1 MKKIAI
7 LVALAMAAT
16 ASFGAINIAWEN
28 YGFLSGATDGVY
40 ATQDADSILWELVYT
55 ASDSIAAPT
64 MDESTGAISYG
75 SDEVL
80 SSRLWKAGS
89 TDVVVTDKVATSKPS
104 ESPMTFDLEYACFD
118 GGKAAYVNLDYTQ
131 SSGGIYAA
139 VFQYC
144 SNGDVYYA
152 LTDLNTGINWANEM
166 GAADEVN
173 FNMTDDTVIATK
185 LGTVTT
191 VPEPATMSLLGL
203 GALAM
208 VLGLT
213 LRK

>member
-16 ASFGAINIAWEN
+16 ASLGAINIEWSN

-55 ASDSIAAPT
+55 ASDSLATPVL
-64 MDESTGAISYG
+64 DESTGAISYG
-75 SDEVL
+75 SDQVL
-80 SSRLWKAGS
+80 SSRIWKNGS
-89 TDVVVTDKVATSKPS
+89 TQVDVTDVVSTTTSSQTPL
-104 ESPMTFDLEYACFD
+104 TFDLDYACFD
-118 GGKAAYVNLDYTQ
+118 GGAAAYKNLDYKQ

-166 GAADEVN
+166 GAADTVN
-173 FNMTDDTVIATK
+173 FNMSDDTTIATK

-208 VLGLT
+208 VLRRK

>member
-16 ASFGAINIAWEN
+16 ASLGAINVEWTN

-55 ASDSIAAPT
+55 ASDSIATPVL
-64 MDESTGAISYG
+64 DESTGAISYG
-75 SDEVL
+75 SDQVL
-80 SSRLWKAGS
+80 SSRLWSSGS
-89 TDVVVTDKVATSKPS
+89 TDVKVTDLVSTTESSKTPLK
-104 ESPMTFDLEYACFD
+104 MDLDYGFIDDE
-118 GGKAAYVNLDYTQ
+118 GLNYVNADYSQ
-131 SSGGIYAA
+131 SKGGIYAA

-152 LTDLNTGINWANEM
+152 LTELNTGINWANEM
-166 GAADEVN
+166 GAADTVN
-173 FNMTDDTVIATK
+173 FSVTEDTTIATK

-208 VLGLT
+208 VLRRK